1 MKRIKIVILLIAII
15 LITGCSGNYNLN
27 INKDLTVSEELS
39 VILEDEASSYDKINE
54 LFINNNIDNDKYRVV
69 TEGNNLNVTYKE
81 SYDSLED
88 YLLNS
93 FLYKQLFEKISYN
106 TDRNEFSLE
115 ASNIFNTTSSKLN
128 YSNSIKSLRINV
140 TTPLDIIDENSDT
153 SSEDTYTWTIDNKTK
168 EKDAYLIFSINS
180 KRISFGSGLVIISF
194 ALVILV
200 LIGMGIKKILNSRKI

>member
-39 VILEDEASSYDKINE
+39 VILENEASSYDKINE

-140 TTPLDIIDENSDT
+140 TTPLNIIDENSDT

-200 LIGMGIKKILNSRKI
+200 LIGMGIKKILNSKKI